1 MVRIRRI
8 TNCPRPLPTCAY
20 ELPLVLAIADDSS
33 HSWVCVHVCLCVCAH
48 PTNHVGPKKLPQ
60 TVADLC
66 LRTNPRTLVCAIADD
81 LSHSWVC
88 VCVFLCV
95 CARGARVY
103 IYICINM
110 RIFSRLVYVSVL
122 TDVLQCVCC
131 VAVCCS
137 ALQCFAVCCSM
148 LQYVAVC
155 CRMARLSTL
164 TGSQCVVV
172 CCSVL
177 QCVAVCCSV
186 LQCVALC
193 YKELQC
199 VAVCCSVL

>member
-1 MVRIRRI
+1 MVSIRRI

-122 TDVLQCVCC
+122 TDVLQCV
-131 VAVCCS
+131 
-137 ALQCFAVCCSM
+137 LQCRESTIQGHMMASCIV
-148 LQYVAVC
+148 LQFVA
-155 CRMARLSTL
+155 
-164 TGSQCVVV
+164 V

-177 QCVAVCCSV
+177 QCVAVCCG
-186 LQCVALC
+186 
-193 YKELQC
+193 
-199 VAVCCSVL
+199 VCCSVEKARYKVI